1 MGRAITLADG
11 PTVVAECLSCAL
23 TSGQIEPHGG
33 TIAETEHFHAHQ
45 DVAYPIPGL
54 VIVAAKRH
62 FYGRDEMTAEE
73 RSDFIA
79 FVHNLRTVH
88 RRRMQMESV
97 YYFYNEDTSHHFH
110 LWMVPRYEWMQAF
123 GRSVESLR
131 PVLRH
136 ARDERNDEANRQYV
150 LKGIETLGEGL
161 QKSARDSMERRKND
175 ERR

>member
-1 MGRAITLADG
+1 MGRALTLADG
-11 PTVVAECLSCAL
+11 RTIEAECLSCTL

-62 FYGRDEMTAEE
+62 FYGLDEMTAEE
-73 RSDFIA
+73 RSDYIT
-79 FVHNLRTVH
+79 FVHNIRTVQ
-88 RRRMQMESV
+88 RQRMQIKSV
-97 YYFYNEDTSHHFH
+97 YYFYNEDTTHHFH

-136 ARDERNDEANRQYV
+136 ARDERNDEANQQHV
-150 LKGIETLGEGL
+150 MEGIETLRQGL
-161 QKSARDSMERRKND
+161 RELAESKERRNND

>member
-1 MGRAITLADG
+1 MADG
-11 PTVVAECLSCAL
+11 RTIEAGCLSCAL
-23 TSGQIEPHGG
+23 TSGQIEPYGG

-62 FYGRDEMTAEE
+62 FYGLDEMTAEE
-73 RSDFIA
+73 RSEYIT
-79 FVHNLRTVH
+79 FVHNIRTVQ
-88 RRRMQMESV
+88 RQRMQIESV
-97 YYFYNEDTSHHFH
+97 YYFYNEDTTHHFH

-136 ARDERNDEANRQYV
+136 ARDERNDEANQQHV
-150 LKGIETLGEGL
+150 MEGIETLRQGL
-161 QKSARDSMERRKND
+161 RELAESKERRNND
-175 ERR
+175 ERG

>member
-1 MGRAITLADG
+1 MADG
-11 PTVVAECLSCAL
+11 RTIEAECLSCAL
-23 TSGQIEPHGG
+23 TNGQIQPHGG

-62 FYGRDEMTAEE
+62 FYGLDEMTAEE
-73 RSDFIA
+73 RSDYIT
-79 FVHNLRTVH
+79 FVHNIRTVQ
-88 RRRMQMESV
+88 RQQMQIQSV
-97 YYFYNEDTSHHFH
+97 YYFYNEDTTHHFH

-136 ARDERNDEANRQYV
+136 ARDERNDEANRQHV
-150 LKGIETLGEGL
+150 LKGIETLRQGL
-161 QKSARDSMERRKND
+161 RELAESKERRNND
-175 ERR
+175 ERG

>member
-1 MGRAITLADG
+1 MADG
-11 PTVVAECLSCAL
+11 RTIEAECLSCAL
-23 TSGQIEPHGG
+23 TNGQLQPHGG

-62 FYGRDEMTAEE
+62 FYGLDEMTAEE
-73 RSDFIA
+73 RSNYIT
-79 FVHNLRTVH
+79 FVHNIRTVQ
-88 RRRMQMESV
+88 RQQMQIESV
-97 YYFYNEDTSHHFH
+97 YYFYNEDTTHHFH

-136 ARDERNDEANRQYV
+136 ARAERNDEANRQHV
-150 LKGIETLGEGL
+150 LEGIETLRQGL
-161 QKSARDSMERRKND
+161 RELAESKERRNND
-175 ERR
+175 ERG